1 MTEREFIELLPSL
14 DKNGTVTI
22 KIEDSSVNPKQKPII
37 GKLLLES
44 LGGNASE
51 NNEILYLVNNGRNI
65 LETNVPVFAFYKSN
79 ETNELCYSSFALNMF
94 NEPVYTLLPSYDVN
108 DFSNLGVKKS
118 KDISYI
124 TNLLNKKCDDFALY
138 NLVKL
143 YLKSPSLLTWMLS
156 LMDKSEKIKYS
167 LFMYIYD
174 FYSLHHNLVSL
185 LKKNILEYKTMDE
198 IESLRND
205 ILVIKQNRVVFSLIK
220 SFNTLQRKILSEH
233 AMKQGFT
240 YNEKVIFFKLNR
252 LDKEILTNIIN
263 KCSPIDDYDDIMNCL
278 RISVKSS
285 YSWDYDDFMDYCQN
299 KENNSLSFDVVYA
312 DKKKKLVIVEVYN
325 FKTME
330 VLGSKSSW
338 CISRYESSW
347 NEYVIQG
354 KKDPKRNMHQYIF
367 FDFNKQAMESRS
379 MIAFTTNYNNTKFIH
394 AHIMDNTNY
403 IAPKSM
409 SMIIYDGED
418 YGKDTIYI
426 HSIFSKYGL
435 SLGKIFHSFL
445 IPKFEWNIESFLS
458 FLLKNGIKKFQTNID
473 KKVCLVPAQR
483 LNNDYIFNQIFENV
497 SFVND
502 NDPNESTM
510 FNMPKFLFIDF
521 NKPVTDTDSVLL
533 LTCVKSVVGYDYI
546 INTENYNGIYTDTDI
561 YGILNKYQLTDGIL
575 KAKDYTELD
584 LLFYYLSRNM
594 RKEFFDLLRE
604 CDENVFEQM
613 TTYKI
618 DHNILSSFMLILLN
632 HNDDEL
638 IKKVLTKENIYKLA
652 NNICITKSYTAVINS
667 VSNSIF
673 LSPNE
678 KVNNDTLY
686 DVVSILFEVGN
697 EQLKNDKKFY
707 SRNDLIIR
715 YYISFLLKDKKEYRF
730 YKLVDDYKLYDLPV
744 GWIIP
749 KGSELIPINIF
760 NWMLNKTKFKALSDL
775 VQLEG
780 ETGVKLCEINSITK
794 YILENYCNAEERALI
809 NLKFPYHLASK
820 ETAIKMKNIF
830 EEIKGKKAIYNKTK
844 KFDGIS

>member
-22 KIEDSSVNPKQKPII
+22 KIEDSAVNPKQKPII

-44 LGGNASE
+44 LGDNASE
-51 NNEILYLVNNGRNI
+51 NNEILYLVNNGANI
-65 LETNVPVFAFYKSN
+65 LETNIPVFAFYKSN
-79 ETNELCYSSFALNMF
+79 ETNELCYSSFASNMF
-94 NEPVYTLLPSYDVN
+94 NKPVYTLVPSYDVN

-118 KDISYI
+118 KDVSYI
-124 TNLLNKKCDDFALY
+124 TSLLNKKCDDFALY

-156 LMDKSEKIKYS
+156 LMDKSEKINYS

-198 IESLRND
+198 IESLCND
-205 ILVIKQNRVVFSLIK
+205 ILLIKQNRVVFNLIK

-240 YNEKVIFFKLNR
+240 YNEKLIFFKLNK

-263 KCSPIDDYDDIMNCL
+263 KCSPIGHYDGIMNCL

-299 KENNSLSFDVVYA
+299 KENNSLSFDVVYS
-312 DKKKKLVIVEVYN
+312 DKKKKLVIVEVYD

-338 CISRYESSW
+338 CISRYEYSW
-347 NEYVIQG
+347 HEYVIQG

-394 AHIMDNTNY
+394 AHIMDNTSS
-403 IAPKSM
+403 IAPKSV
-409 SMIIYDGED
+409 SMTIYDGED
-418 YGKDTIYI
+418 YGEHTIYI
-426 HSIFSKYGL
+426 DGIFSKYGL

-458 FLLKNGIKKFQTNID
+458 FLLKNGIKKFQANID

-483 LNNDYIFNQIFENV
+483 LKNDYIFNQVFENV
-497 SFVND
+497 SFVN
-502 NDPNESTM
+502 NDDPDEYAT
-510 FNMPKFLFIDF
+510 FNIPKFLFIDF

-618 DHNILSSFMLILLN
+618 NPNILSSFMLILLN

-638 IKKVLTKENIYKLA
+638 IKKVLTKENIYRLA

-667 VSNSIF
+667 VSSSIF

-686 DVVSILFEVGN
+686 DVVSTLFEVGN
-697 EQLKNDKKFY
+697 EQLKNNKNFY
-707 SRNDLIIR
+707 SHNDLIIR

-744 GWIIP
+744 GWITP
-749 KGSELIPINIF
+749 KGSELIPLNIF
-760 NWMLNKTKFKALSDL
+760 NWMLNKPKFKALSDL

-780 ETGVKLCEINSITK
+780 ETGVKLCEVDDITK
-794 YILENYCNAEERALI
+794 YILENYCNEEERALI

-820 ETAIKMKNIF
+820 ETANKMKNIF
-830 EEIKGKKAIYNKTK
+830 EEIKEKKAIYNKTK